1 MSKTRRVPQRARTI
15 RRLAKL
21 RETFGPDAAAKRE
34 RLLRACGRGRCRS
47 GKELSSLHETLCFAR
62 AYPDNQAVRDLVQD
76 LLDRWERRAD
86 VHALGEALQGLGMA
100 GVANA
105 YPFFWPT
112 ARWLAERWPGALH
125 VDWDNLE
132 DADGV
137 ASLLKLLMPRAES
150 PALEELPLTAR
161 QWLRQLKRDDEGD
174 GTFLVRRFAE
184 AGMDERWREDVFDS
198 LDVPF
203 VLAPSRGTPSRTTS
217 FIAGLP
223 LSWQTHA
230 RSTARPDLKREIERP
245 PKRMR
250 HVNHRRG
257 AELVDASRV
266 AMLTRERDLEQIAY
280 AYPDDVWIFED
291 EDGLSFVALG
301 KVPERRF
308 VLEATY
314 VYLVVKNGVPVGYLQ
329 GSGLGG
335 WAEINYNIFPP
346 WRGRDAAA
354 LYARSLAVIHA
365 FQHVST
371 FIVDPYQLGA
381 DNEEAIESGAWWFY
395 YKLGFRP
402 RDREARALALREQE
416 RVTKR
421 ASYRSSPSTLREL
434 ALSPMVL
441 QLYDK
446 PRFPYGGVGARRPAR
461 VPSLERARRRPAQ
474 RGARAHQRGSRRSA
488 RRQAR
493 RARGLAPP
501 RARRVHRVERHRG
514 LAPRRLALEPRAAP
528 RLARRH
534 QSARWPNRARLRG
547 GAAALP
553 LGRRRA
559 GGAGERQAP
568 GLVTV
573 TTPRGEPPRA
583 TSSPRPS
590 ARSAGARAS
599 RAARARRG
607 SIADE
612 LVD

>member
-1 MSKTRRVPQRARTI
+1 MSKTRRVPQSARAI

-21 RETFGPDAAAKRE
+21 RETFGPDAAAERE
-34 RLLRACGRGRCRS
+34 QLLRACGRASCRS
-47 GKELSSLHETLCFAR
+47 GKELRSLHETLCFAR
-62 AYPDNQAVRDLVQD
+62 AYPDNQAVLDLVQD

-86 VHALGEALQGLGMA
+86 LHALGKAVQDLGMA

-137 ASLLKLLMPRAES
+137 ASLLQLLMPRAES

-161 QWLRQLKRDDEGD
+161 QWVRHLKRDDEGD

-184 AGMDERWREDVFDS
+184 ANMDERWREEVFDS

-203 VLAPSRGTPSRTTS
+203 VLAPARGTPSRTTS

-223 LSWQTHA
+223 LCWQTHA
-230 RSTARPDLKREIERP
+230 RSTARPHLKREIERP

-250 HVNHRRG
+250 HVNHKHG
-257 AELVDASRV
+257 AELVNAARV

-280 AYPDDVWIFED
+280 ASADDAWILED
-291 EDGLSFVALG
+291 EDGLCFVALG

-308 VLEATY
+308 VLESTY

-402 RDREARALALREQE
+402 RGRETRVLALREQD

-441 QLYDK
+441 QLYDQ
-446 PRFPYGGVGARRPAR
+446 PRFPYGGVGLVGLHASHRLSERGGGLRSEGLASTSEEAAALLGGKRDAREGLRGHERDAFTEWSAI
-461 VPSLERARRRPAQ
+461 VVSLPGVSHWSPAQ
-474 RGARAHQRGSRRSA
+474 RRGLLDVIK
-488 RRQAR
+488 
-493 RARGLAPP
+493 ARGGRTELAY
-501 RARRVHRVERHRG
+501 VEA
-514 LAPRRLALEPRAAP
+514 LQNAPWVVDAL
-528 RLARRH
+528 
-534 QSARWPNRARLRG
+534 
-547 GAAALP
+547 AALAK
-553 LGRRRA
+553 GK
-559 GGAGERQAP
+559 
-568 GLVTV
+568 
-573 TTPRGEPPRA
+573 
-583 TSSPRPS
+583 RPVS
-590 ARSAGARAS
+590 
-599 RAARARRG
+599 
-607 SIADE
+607 
-612 LVD
+612 